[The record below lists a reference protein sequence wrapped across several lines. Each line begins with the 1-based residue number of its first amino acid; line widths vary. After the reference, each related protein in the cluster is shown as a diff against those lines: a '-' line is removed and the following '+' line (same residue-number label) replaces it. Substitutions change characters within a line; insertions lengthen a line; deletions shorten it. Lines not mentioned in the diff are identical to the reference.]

1 MTRLSMARVSVMI
14 VLLTGIHLHLSRLVF
29 GIDLTLDRLATTTF
43 DSAFA
48 TVVIF
53 ATAAI
58 YMARNEVAPRNRVE
72 RFLFWFTL
80 AYMAISVPVH
90 VRTWFVADNPE
101 TLRLFPAWYSVLFL
115 CFTSLMLIGWWNL
128 PAKPDAQTT
137 RRR

>member
-1 MTRLSMARVSVMI
+1 MAQVSVMI

-29 GIDLTLDRLATTTF
+29 GIDLTLDRLVTTTF

-48 TVVIF
+48 TVFIL

-58 YMARNEVAPRNRVE
+58 FMARDEVAPRNRVE

-80 AYMAISVPVH
+80 AYMAVSVPVH
-90 VRTWFVADNPE
+90 VRAWFVPDNPE
-101 TLRLFPAWYSVLFL
+101 TLRLFPVWYSVLFL
-115 CFTSLMLIGWWNL
+115 CFTSLMLIGWWNR
-128 PAKPDAQTT
+128 PAKPVAQTT